1 MDIGGC
7 DCCPL
12 VAIQKRVVLDEALE
26 QRSGL
31 GNGIFVITCLGSENG
46 CLQRAKIPN
55 AVLTTE
61 LVDEDGVDCEYVDNA
76 KVFAQLLGQLFVEP
90 TMPGD

>member
-12 VAIQKRVVLDEALE
+12 VAIQKRMVLDETLE
-26 QRSGL
+26 QCSGL
-31 GNGIFVITCLGSENG
+31 GNGIFVITRLGSENG
-46 CLQRAKIPN
+46 CLQRTKIPN
-55 AVLTTE
+55 TVRTTE
-61 LVDEDGVDCEYVDNA
+61 LVNEDGVNCEHVDNA
-76 KVFAQLLGQLFVEP
+76 KVFAQLLSQLFVEP